1 MPNKLIKFLILFKIG
16 SGYLSPVTGAMNP
29 FICHRPV
36 TNKGVLG
43 TTPIIYFYI
52 ILLLSYYYFIII
64 LLFLNEY
71 DQLYMVSGCV

>member
-1 MPNKLIKFLILFKIG
+1 
-16 SGYLSPVTGAMNP
+16 MNP

-71 DQLYMVSGCV
+71 DQLFMVSGCV